1 MQCQLAIVLYWLF
14 CGHVHLSY
22 KWLEIQSKI
31 FIYLANIKRSEMT
44 LNKDT
49 HVVFDKDRQKIMFQ
63 SWRRGEKT
71 CLFFLRTSHPSFCH
85 HGSIKFSIFLYRRL
99 RTQNA
104 WRRWRKISGHKK
116 QTPFLK
122 KKNLKSLHVRV
133 FILGIRSQ
141 LIKLNLLR
149 HIMTTNVHPFGNAT
163 WWYFY
168 MMPSGHAI
176 LMGVEHSKFKK
187 SCIRVITLP
196 FFPP

>member
-1 MQCQLAIVLYWLF
+1 
-14 CGHVHLSY
+14 
-22 KWLEIQSKI
+22 
-31 FIYLANIKRSEMT
+31 MT

-49 HVVFDKDRQKIMFQ
+49 HVVFDKDRKRQC
-63 SWRRGEKT
+63 SNPGDRGKNVS
-71 CLFFLRTSHPSFCH
+71 LLPPYLSPVILPPQ
-85 HGSIKFSIFLYRRL
+85 SIKFRIFLYRRW

-104 WRRWRKISGHKK
+104 WRRWRKISGHTK
-116 QTPFLK
+116 QTPFW
-122 KKNLKSLHVRV
+122 KKNLKWLHVCV

-149 HIMTTNVHPFGNAT
+149 HIRTKNMHPFGNAT

-176 LMGVEHSKFKK
+176 WGGWNIKKK

-196 FFPP
+196 FFLFLFTNL

>member
-1 MQCQLAIVLYWLF
+1 
-14 CGHVHLSY
+14 
-22 KWLEIQSKI
+22 
-31 FIYLANIKRSEMT
+31 MT

-49 HVVFDKDRQKIMFQ
+49 HMVFDKDRKKTMFQ
-63 SWRRGEKT
+63 SWRPGKKRVSSSSVLVT
-71 CLFFLRTSHPSFCH
+71 RHFPPR
-85 HGSIKFSIFLYRRL
+85 SIKFSIFLYRRW

-116 QTPFLK
+116 PTPFL

-141 LIKLNLLR
+141 LIKFNLLR
-149 HIMTTNVHPFGNAT
+149 HIRTKNIPPFGNAT

-176 LMGVEHSKFKK
+176 LRGVEHKK
-187 SCIRVITLP
+187 KKKNHV
-196 FFPP
+196 